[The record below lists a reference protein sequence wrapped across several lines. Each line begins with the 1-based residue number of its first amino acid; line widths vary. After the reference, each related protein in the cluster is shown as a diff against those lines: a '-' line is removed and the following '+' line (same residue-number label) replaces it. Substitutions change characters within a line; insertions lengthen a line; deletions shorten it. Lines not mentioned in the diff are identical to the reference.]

1 MRKNYIVSFLL
12 MMCFEAIWAQCP
24 ADILI
29 TGAYSTAYTNSHT
42 WIASNGSTTIAAGAD
57 VTLDANPLTN
67 GYVFLDVGFETQPN
81 SVFLAVVQTPCSL
94 LGISQNEALS
104 EFVLYPNPVSN
115 ELHLKGHEL
124 ILKAEIFDING
135 KLIFT
140 HSEPTNQQTINTS
153 MFSKGLYMLK
163 ITTEKGFEIHKFLKE

>member
-115 ELHLKGHEL
+115 ELHLKGNEL
-124 ILKAEIFDING
+124 ILKAEIFDLNG
-135 KLIFT
+135 RLLQT
-140 HSEPTNQQTINTS
+140 STLENNQLNVSHLKTGNYFVKVYTQTKT
-153 MFSKGLYMLK
+153 
-163 ITTEKGFEIHKFLKE
+163 GFVKMMKE